1 MGTNEISSSDSL
13 SNVGDLRQQLK
24 VDFQSIIHRWIAV
37 CYPQDLIHSSKHPK
51 SHFLPHS
58 LMNLY
63 PPRYALSIADSYDI
77 SKGFF

>member
-1 MGTNEISSSDSL
+1 MGTNKISSSDSL

-24 VDFQSIIHRWIAV
+24 VDFQSIIHRSIAL
-37 CYPQDLIHSSKHPK
+37 CYHQDLIHCSKHLK
-51 SHFLPHS
+51 SRFLPPS

-63 PPRYALSIADSYDI
+63 PPRYALSIADSCDI